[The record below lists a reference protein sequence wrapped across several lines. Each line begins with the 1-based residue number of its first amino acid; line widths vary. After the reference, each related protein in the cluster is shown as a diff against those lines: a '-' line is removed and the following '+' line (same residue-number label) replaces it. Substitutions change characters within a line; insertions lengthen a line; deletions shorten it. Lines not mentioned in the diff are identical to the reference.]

1 MRGCSVEQA
10 RQDRLDKQ
18 VSCMNRMTRYR
29 SGVVTQAK
37 ALEVN
42 AFAEI
47 GTGFLLLA
55 MLLTAR
61 RSLILCASPN
71 TCLNQTRCHD

>member
-1 MRGCSVEQA
+1 
-10 RQDRLDKQ
+10 
-18 VSCMNRMTRYR
+18 MNRMTRHR

-61 RSLILCASPN
+61 RSLILCASPHSG
-71 TCLNQTRCHD
+71 LNQTRCHG

>member
-1 MRGCSVEQA
+1 M
-10 RQDRLDKQ
+10 
-18 VSCMNRMTRYR
+18 
-29 SGVVTQAK
+29 VTQAK

-61 RSLILCASPN
+61 RSLILCASPHSG
-71 TCLNQTRCHD
+71 LNQTRCHG

>member
-1 MRGCSVEQA
+1 
-10 RQDRLDKQ
+10 
-18 VSCMNRMTRYR
+18 MTRNR
-29 SGVVTQAK
+29 QGGVGTQAK

-55 MLLTAR
+55 MLLTPR
-61 RSLILCASPN
+61 RSLILCAHRPEPDAHRPEPDEIS
-71 TCLNQTRCHD
+71 